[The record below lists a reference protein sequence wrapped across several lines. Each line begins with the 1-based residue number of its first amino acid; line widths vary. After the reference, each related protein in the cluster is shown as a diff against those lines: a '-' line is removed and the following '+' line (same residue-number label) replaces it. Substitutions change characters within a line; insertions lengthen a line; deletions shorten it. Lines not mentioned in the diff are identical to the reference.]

1 MASVA
6 PAIGAPSAAPFY
18 SFRRVSGRALLY
30 ALVLLNLVVLL
41 LPVLWLVSTAF
52 KTRADVLNIPPAWFP
67 PSPTLEA
74 FRLLAQTQVPVFFLN
89 SIIVA
94 VGTAILATTAGAL
107 AAYGFVRVRFRF
119 SETVLLL
126 VLASIAFPMP
136 LMMMS
141 IYQGMRDM
149 GLLDTYVSLIL
160 GHTILTLPVV
170 VWLLRGFFEAL
181 PVEVEEAAFI
191 DGASLSQVL
200 RLVVFPMARPGLSA
214 AAIYVFVT
222 SWNEFIFGLTFTSRI
237 EMRPLPAGIS
247 LLFLQEM
254 QFRWPE
260 MMAVAVMATLPI
272 LLLFLLFQRNFIE
285 GMTTG
290 AVKG

>member
-1 MASVA
+1 MA
-6 PAIGAPSAAPFY
+6 SAAPALRVSAALPVF
-18 SFRRVSGRALLY
+18 SFRRASGRVILY

-67 PSPTLEA
+67 PAPTLEA
-74 FRLLAQTQVPVFFLN
+74 FRLLAGTQVPVFFLN
-89 SIIVA
+89 SVIVA

-119 SETVLLL
+119 RDTVLLL

-141 IYQGMRDM
+141 IYQTMRDI
-149 GLLDTYVSLIL
+149 GLLDTYLALIL
-160 GHTILTLPVV
+160 GHTVLTLPVV
-170 VWLLRGFFEAL
+170 VWLMRGFFEAL
-181 PVEVEEAAFI
+181 PVEIEEAAFI
-191 DGASLSQVL
+191 DGASLAQVL
-200 RLVVFPMARPGLSA
+200 WLVVLPMARPGLAA

-260 MMAVAVMATLPI
+260 MMAVAVVATLPI